1 MSKEI
6 IQTVIQRKKSEEI
19 KQTKWSKIYVVGSQ
33 KEEKEWNRRNRWGDD
48 GWEFAKKNDTTK
60 DVSEKFKEVQAG

>member
-1 MSKEI
+1 MAEEIISKYKTMSKEI

-33 KEEKEWNRRNRWGDD
+33 KKEKEWNRRNR
-48 GWEFAKKNDTTK
+48 
-60 DVSEKFKEVQAG
+60 